1 MLAIG
6 LMSGTSCDGVD
17 AAFIETDGISINKFI
32 AEYHLPYPAELQQSL
47 SALMRTHSNWLEL
60 ENQLT
65 YHHAEAV
72 KTLLHGLGSTKPY
85 KTIKNLVIG
94 FHGQT
99 IYHAPDRGICWQIG
113 NPHLLAH
120 LTGID
125 VVSDFRRRDVAKGGQ
140 GAPLVP
146 IFHQALARDHKLPV
160 AIVNIGG
167 VSNVTY
173 IGKQNKLLGYDLG
186 PGNALINDAMMLHYN
201 KPYDEDGIIAKS
213 GRMDLVIV
221 EQLMSDPF
229 FMKIP
234 PKSLDRNHFAQVTR
248 LLKGHNK
255 EDIIATL
262 TAFTA
267 ESIAKGFDA
276 GLLEDQSPEVLY
288 LCGGGGK
295 NKTMVEFL
303 QDRMPQT
310 KISHVEELG
319 LKSDY
324 IEAQAFAFLAVRCLK
339 GLPSTFP
346 STTGASN
353 PTVAGAYFFAVKA

>member
-1 MLAIG
+1 
-6 LMSGTSCDGVD
+6 MSGTSCDGVD
-17 AAFIETDGISINKFI
+17 AALLETDGVSIQRFI
-32 AEYHLPYPAELQQSL
+32 AEYHLPYPAEIQKAL
-47 SALMRTHSNWLEL
+47 SELMLSHSNWFEV

-65 YHHAEAV
+65 HHHAETVKGLLNGLDIKTARDSRV
-72 KTLLHGLGSTKPY
+72 KTDEGG
-85 KTIKNLVIG
+85 LVIG

-99 IYHAPDRGICWQIG
+99 IYHSPNRGICWQIG

-125 VVSDFRRRDVAKGGQ
+125 VVSDFRRRDVARGGQ

-146 IFHQALARDHKLPV
+146 IFHQALVCNHKLPV

-173 IGKQNKLLGYDLG
+173 IGEDDILLGYDLG

-201 KPYDEDGIIAKS
+201 KPYDEDGIVAKS
-213 GRMDLVIV
+213 GHVDKAIV
-221 EQLMSDPF
+221 TQLMSDEF
-229 FMKIP
+229 FKKMP
-234 PKSLDRNHFAQVTR
+234 PKSLDRNHFAWIME
-248 LLKGHNK
+248 LLKSHK
-255 EDIIATL
+255 HADIIATL
-262 TAFTA
+262 TMLSA
-267 ESIAKGFDA
+267 EAIAKGLSEA
-276 GLLEDQSPEVLY
+276 LLQKTSPEVVY

-295 NKTMVEFL
+295 NKTMVNFL
-303 QDRMPQT
+303 QDKMPHIR
-310 KISHVEELG
+310 ISHVEELG

-346 STTGASN
+346 GTTGASA
-353 PTVAGAYFFAVKA
+353 PTIAGACFPRE